1 MLGRERRPAAE
12 TMRIPRR
19 MLIASIRRHLTPGVA
34 SGFGMAALTLGSTVH
49 VREPV
54 WAISSVATTPLR
66 ANARSCLA
74 GETIRVVA
82 RFNSA
87 VQVTAS
93 PTLAI
98 NAGEMEKPATF
109 DSVQP

>member
-1 MLGRERRPAAE
+1 
-12 TMRIPRR
+12 
-19 MLIASIRRHLTPGVA
+19 
-34 SGFGMAALTLGSTVH
+34 MAALSLGSTAH
-49 VREPV
+49 AAR
-54 WAISSVATTPLR
+54 AGLGKISFVAPTPLR